1 MDLRPYQPNSF
12 PYSLARTAFSHSSRF
27 DKLTIKSYIISM
39 MYENIAGRGPYA
51 HGPTLELAPDLT
63 EELRYD
69 ALPPALRDRLGS
81 RDPLRQRL
89 LQLEGLMAVA
99 RREARSSCAETRR
112 ARAAADMTGEDLAL
126 LELGY
131 HRRRHR
137 LARRAANQTRLR
149 LALRHLESAVVAAR
163 AAG

>member
-1 MDLRPYQPNSF
+1 
-12 PYSLARTAFSHSSRF
+12 
-27 DKLTIKSYIISM
+27 M
-39 MYENIAGRGPYA
+39 MYEIIAGCGPDT
-51 HGPTLELAPDLT
+51 HGLASDRPPDLT

-112 ARAAADMTGEDLAL
+112 ARALADGTGENLPL

-131 HRRRHR
+131 HRQRHR
-137 LARRAANQTRLR
+137 LARRAAIQIRLR
-149 LALRHLESAVVAAR
+149 LAMRRLESALVAAK

>member
-1 MDLRPYQPNSF
+1 MAFRI
-12 PYSLARTAFSHSSRF
+12 SLARMAFSYSSRF
-27 DKLTIKSYIISM
+27 DRLTIKSYITSM
-39 MYENIAGRGPYA
+39 MYENIAERGPYA
-51 HGPTLELAPDLT
+51 HSPTPELTPDLTPDLT

-112 ARAAADMTGEDLAL
+112 ARAAADGTGEDLAL

-137 LARRAANQTRLR
+137 LARRAATQIRLR
-149 LALRHLESAVVAAR
+149 LALRRLESALVAAR

>member
-1 MDLRPYQPNSF
+1 MDLRPCQPDSF

-27 DKLTIKSYIISM
+27 DSLTISSYNLWM
-39 MYENIAGRGPYA
+39 MYENIVGRGPDA
-51 HGPTLELAPDLT
+51 HDLTPGLT

-69 ALPPALRDRLGS
+69 ALPPMLRDRLRN

-112 ARAAADMTGEDLAL
+112 ARAATDGTGEDLAL
-126 LELGY
+126 LALGY

-137 LARRAANQTRLR
+137 LARQAASQIRLR
-149 LALRHLESAVVAAR
+149 LALRDLERALCAAR
-163 AAG
+163 PAG

>member
-1 MDLRPYQPNSF
+1 MVYDII
-12 PYSLARTAFSHSSRF
+12 TSRCPVAC
-27 DKLTIKSYIISM
+27 D
-39 MYENIAGRGPYA
+39 
-51 HGPTLELAPDLT
+51 LAPDMT

-69 ALPPALRDRLGS
+69 ALPPVLRDRLRN

-112 ARAAADMTGEDLAL
+112 ARAATDRTGEDLAL
-126 LELGY
+126 LALGY

-137 LARRAANQTRLR
+137 LARQAASRIRLR
-149 LALRHLESAVVAAR
+149 LALRDLERALRAAR
-163 AAG
+163 PAG

>member
-1 MDLRPYQPNSF
+1 M
-12 PYSLARTAFSHSSRF
+12 
-27 DKLTIKSYIISM
+27 K
-39 MYENIAGRGPYA
+39 YENIPERGQAA
-51 HGPTLELAPDLT
+51 HDPIPDLTSNLT

-69 ALPPALRDRLGS
+69 ALPPALRDRLRS

-112 ARAAADMTGEDLAL
+112 ARAAADGTGEDLAL
-126 LELGY
+126 LALGY

-137 LARRAANQTRLR
+137 LARQAATRIRLR
-149 LALRHLESAVVAAR
+149 LALRHLESALVAA
-163 AAG
+163 GDTG

>member
-1 MDLRPYQPNSF
+1 
-12 PYSLARTAFSHSSRF
+12 
-27 DKLTIKSYIISM
+27 M
-39 MYENIAGRGPYA
+39 MYDFIPDRGLV
-51 HGPTLELAPDLT
+51 GCELAPDMT

-69 ALPPALRDRLGS
+69 ALPPMLRDRLRN

-112 ARAAADMTGEDLAL
+112 ARAATDGTGEDLAL
-126 LELGY
+126 LALGY

-137 LARRAANQTRLR
+137 LARQAASRIRLR
-149 LALRHLESAVVAAR
+149 LALRDLERALCAAR
-163 AAG
+163 PAG

>member
-1 MDLRPYQPNSF
+1 MICD
-12 PYSLARTAFSHSSRF
+12 
-27 DKLTIKSYIISM
+27 IIPV
-39 MYENIAGRGPYA
+39 RGPVGYEQ
-51 HGPTLELAPDLT
+51 TPDLT

-69 ALPPALRDRLGS
+69 ALPPVLRDRLRN

-112 ARAAADMTGEDLAL
+112 ARAATDRTGEDLAL
-126 LELGY
+126 LALGY

-137 LARRAANQTRLR
+137 LARQAASRIRLRVALRDLERALRAARPT
-149 LALRHLESAVVAAR
+149 
-163 AAG
+163 G